1 MVIVVV
7 FPLAKL
13 VIEEMDIVGNAVFIE
28 ELVEL
33 LFIDA
38 VGPFDFAV

>member
-7 FPLAKL
+7 LPLAKL
-13 VIEEMDIVGNAVFIE
+13 VIEEVDIVGNAVFIQ
-28 ELVEL
+28 ELIKL

-38 VGPFDFAV
+38 V